1 MDTANAKLAGKTSLE
16 CYLAE
21 HIDEAIERHE
31 ITVHYQPIIRSLTG
45 KICAFEALARWTDP
59 IYGTITPSVFL
70 GVLEAT
76 NQTHKLDLAVVKEVC
91 QTLASRQQQN
101 QPQLPI
107 SLNLS
112 RLDFLAGDFFA
123 LVEAAMDQY
132 QLPRELLRIEVT
144 ENIFAQDK
152 RIESSLKRFQ
162 AAGYLVWL
170 DDFGTGYSSL
180 HMISTMPIDA
190 MKLDINFVRN
200 AFKPGGNTRMFGDL
214 IESTFKTAGNW
225 NLGSAL
231 SLIMMVLILISLSIL
246 RKADPNGE
254 GGGIV

>member
-170 DDFGTGYSSL
+170 DDFGEGSSSL
-180 HMISTMPIDA
+180 NVLKNHQFEALKIDMRFLA
-190 MKLDINFVRN
+190 PFSPRAKTI
-200 AFKPGGNTRMFGDL
+200 
-214 IESTFKTAGNW
+214 IESAVCMAKKVGIHTIAEGVETKEQ
-225 NLGSAL
+225 
-231 SLIMMVLILISLSIL
+231 
-246 RKADPNGE
+246 ADFLTKIG
-254 GGGIV
+254 